1 MEAFYD
7 ILIYVN
13 CLPILVGI
21 IYWRFFK
28 LPTKIYFVGNI
39 FLQFFALTS
48 VIFSY
53 FHKNT
58 HFLFYVNN
66 IFTVLIFALFYQ
78 NILRFKNYFLLFI
91 PTFILGFIFID
102 FYKNGITE
110 YFVLPMLLIEL
121 SILPFAIILYRKNIT
136 DKTLKLLNLG
146 TIIYT
151 SIDIIINLM
160 TLIFYH
166 YFQGKAFDLIF
177 LGISPLNGLCLSA
190 FQSYAYFLASKQTQP
205 SFDNNPNFS

>member
-1 MEAFYD
+1 MFYR
-7 ILIYVN
+7 
-13 CLPILVGI
+13 
-21 IYWRFFK
+21 RFFK
-28 LPTKIYFVGNI
+28 LSTKIYFVGNSL
-39 FLQFFALTS
+39 LQCFALVS
-48 VIFSY
+48 VILSN

-58 HFLFYVNN
+58 HFLFYANN
-66 IFTVLIFALFYQ
+66 VFTVLVFALFYQ

-160 TLIFYH
+160 TSIFYH
-166 YFQGKAFDLIF
+166 YFQGKAFDIIF
-177 LGISPLNGLCLSA
+177 LGISPLNVLCLGA
-190 FQSYAYFLASKQTQP
+190 FQTYAYCLTSKQTQP
-205 SFDNNPNFS
+205 NFDNNPNFR